1 MRHKRE
7 RDHGRWLRLQRRT
20 QMNTTPKVALVTG
33 ASSGFGQAT
42 AALLAAQ
49 GFLVFGTSRAPAHNE
64 ASSVEL
70 LPLDVCSETSVQTGV
85 QTILGRTGRIVLLVN
100 NAGFAKGG
108 ALEENSLEEAR
119 AQFETNVF
127 GVLRMLK
134 AVLPVMRQQGSGQII
149 TVSSLLG
156 VVAMPY
162 LSLYSSS
169 KFALEGMI
177 EGLYHELRP
186 FHIRVSL
193 VEPTFFRTKFDAQPP
208 ATPLGVYESAR
219 QSMMRVVRDGVEQGP
234 DPEQVAR
241 RIVQLA
247 TSAAPP
253 LRSYVGPRAGLLV
266 ALRQW
271 LPQRIFE
278 QVRRRVFQ
286 QDARTSRKE

>member
-1 MRHKRE
+1 M
-7 RDHGRWLRLQRRT
+7 
-20 QMNTTPKVALVTG
+20 
-33 ASSGFGQAT
+33 
-42 AALLAAQ
+42 
-49 GFLVFGTSRAPAHNE
+49 
-64 ASSVEL
+64 
-70 LPLDVCSETSVQTGV
+70 
-85 QTILGRTGRIVLLVN
+85 N
-100 NAGFAKGG
+100 NAGFAQGG
-108 ALEENSLEEAR
+108 ALEENSLEDAR

-134 AVLPVMRQQGSGQII
+134 AVIPVMRRQGSGQII

-162 LSLYSSS
+162 LGLYASS

-177 EGLYHELRP
+177 ERLYHELRP

-193 VEPTFFRTKFDAQPP
+193 VEPAFFRTKFDARPP
-208 ATPLGVYESAR
+208 AAPLAVYESAR
-219 QSMMRVVRDGVEQGP
+219 QSMMRFVRQAVEQGP

-247 TSAAPP
+247 TSSVPP
-253 LRSYVGPRAGLLV
+253 LRSSVGHRAGLLV
-266 ALRQW
+266 ALRHW

-286 QDARTSRKE
+286 IERVPGFDGQAQPVRT

>member
-1 MRHKRE
+1 
-7 RDHGRWLRLQRRT
+7 
-20 QMNTTPKVALVTG
+20 MNTTPKVALVTG

-64 ASSVEL
+64 AFSFEL
-70 LPLDVCSETSVQTGV
+70 LPLDVCSETSVQTCV
-85 QTILGRTGRIVLLVN
+85 QTILGRTGRIDLLVN
-100 NAGFAKGG
+100 NAGFAQAG
-108 ALEENSLEEAR
+108 ALEENSLEEVR
-119 AQFETNVF
+119 AQFDTNVF

-134 AVLPVMRQQGSGQII
+134 AVLPVMRKQGSGQII

-162 LSLYSSS
+162 LGLYASS

-186 FHIRVSL
+186 FNIKVSL

-208 ATPLGVYESAR
+208 ATPLAVYEAAR
-219 QSMMRVVRDGVEQGP
+219 RSMLQFVRQAVEQGP

-247 TSAAPP
+247 TSSAPP
-253 LRSYVGPRAGLLV
+253 LRSSVGPRAGLLV
-266 ALRQW
+266 ALRHW
-271 LPQRIFE
+271 LPPRLFE

-286 QDARTSRKE
+286 LERVPGFDGQAQPVRT

>member
-1 MRHKRE
+1 MTLSR
-7 RDHGRWLRLQRRT
+7 
-20 QMNTTPKVALVTG
+20 VALVTG

-49 GFLVFGTSRAPAHNE
+49 GIQVFGTSRVPAHN
-64 ASSVEL
+64 APGGFEL
-70 LPLDVCSETSVQTGV
+70 LPLDVCSETSVQTCV
-85 QTILGRTGRIVLLVN
+85 QTILGRTGRIDLLVN
-100 NAGFAKGG
+100 NAGFAQGG
-108 ALEENSLEEAR
+108 ALEENSLEDAQ

-134 AVLPVMRQQGSGQII
+134 AVLPAMRQQGSGQII

-177 EGLYHELRP
+177 EGLYDELRP
-186 FHIRVSL
+186 FNIKVSL
-193 VEPTFFRTKFDAQPP
+193 VEPTLFRTKFDPQPP
-208 ATPLGVYESAR
+208 ATPLAVYESAR
-219 QSMMRVVRDGVEQGP
+219 QSTMQFVRDGVEQGP

-247 TSAAPP
+247 TSSASP
-253 LRSYVGPRAGLLV
+253 LRSYVGPRASLLV
-266 ALRQW
+266 ALHHW

-278 QVRRRVFQ
+278 QMRRRGFS
-286 QDARTSRKE
+286 DTASSRLRREGQPVRN

>member
-1 MRHKRE
+1 
-7 RDHGRWLRLQRRT
+7 
-20 QMNTTPKVALVTG
+20 MNTTPKVALVTG

-42 AALLAAQ
+42 AALLTAQ
-49 GFLVFGTSRAPAHNE
+49 GFLVFGTSRAPAHNPAGGFE
-64 ASSVEL
+64 ML
-70 LPLDVCSETSVQTGV
+70 TLDVDSEASVQTCI
-85 QTILGRTGRIVLLVN
+85 QTILERTGRIDLLVN
-100 NAGFAKGG
+100 NAGFAQAG
-108 ALEENSLEEAR
+108 ALEENSLEDAR

-162 LSLYSSS
+162 LGLYASS

-186 FHIRVSL
+186 FHIKVSL

-208 ATPLGVYESAR
+208 ATPLAAYESAR
-219 QSMMRVVRDGVEQGP
+219 QSMMQFIREGVEQGP

-247 TSAAPP
+247 TSVDPP
-253 LRSYVGPRAGLLV
+253 LRSYVGPRANLLV
-266 ALRQW
+266 ALRHW

-286 QDARTSRKE
+286 LERVPGFDGKAHPVRT

>member
-1 MRHKRE
+1 MTLSR
-7 RDHGRWLRLQRRT
+7 
-20 QMNTTPKVALVTG
+20 VALVTG

-42 AALLAAQ
+42 AALLAAR
-49 GFLVFGTSRAPAHNE
+49 GFQVFGTSRAPAHN
-64 ASSVEL
+64 AAGGFEL
-70 LPLDVCSETSVQTGV
+70 LPLDVRSETSVQTCV
-85 QTILGRTGRIVLLVN
+85 QAILGRTGRIDLLVN
-100 NAGFAKGG
+100 NAGFVIGG
-108 ALEENSLEEAR
+108 ALEENSLEDAR

-127 GVLRMLK
+127 GVLSMLK
-134 AVLPVMRQQGSGQII
+134 AVLPVMRRQGSGQII
-149 TVSSLLG
+149 TVSSILG
-156 VVAMPY
+156 VVTMPY

-177 EGLYHELRP
+177 EGLYDELRP
-186 FHIRVSL
+186 FNIKVSL
-193 VEPTFFRTKFDAQPP
+193 VEPTLSRTKFDPRPP
-208 ATPLGVYESAR
+208 AAPLAVYESAR
-219 QSMMRVVRDGVEQGP
+219 QSMMQFVRDGVEQGP

-278 QVRRRVFQ
+278 QVRRRVFKIQ
-286 QDARTSRKE
+286 PVPGFR

>member
-1 MRHKRE
+1 MTLSR
-7 RDHGRWLRLQRRT
+7 
-20 QMNTTPKVALVTG
+20 VALVTG

-49 GFLVFGTSRAPAHNE
+49 GFQVFGTSRTPTHSAAG
-64 ASSVEL
+64 SFEL
-70 LPLDVCSETSVQTGV
+70 LPLDVYSETSVQTCV
-85 QTILGRTGRIVLLVN
+85 QTILERTGRIDLLVN
-100 NAGFAKGG
+100 NAGFAQGG
-108 ALEENSLEEAR
+108 ALEENSLEDAR

-134 AVLPVMRQQGSGQII
+134 AVLPVMRRQGSGQII

-162 LSLYSSS
+162 LSLYASS

-186 FHIRVSL
+186 FHIKVSL
-193 VEPTFFRTKFDAQPP
+193 VEPGFFRTKFDARPP
-208 ATPLGVYESAR
+208 AAPLAVYESAR
-219 QSMMRVVRDGVEQGP
+219 QSMLQFVRNEVEQGP
-234 DPEQVAR
+234 DPKQVAR

-286 QDARTSRKE
+286 IQPIPGFDGKAQPVRD

>member
-1 MRHKRE
+1 MRTLSR
-7 RDHGRWLRLQRRT
+7 
-20 QMNTTPKVALVTG
+20 VALVTG

-42 AALLAAQ
+42 AVLLAAQ
-49 GFLVFGTSRAPAHNE
+49 GFQVFGTSRAPAHNT
-64 ASSVEL
+64 AGGFEL
-70 LPLDVCSETSVQTGV
+70 LPLDVCSETSVQTCV
-85 QTILGRTGRIVLLVN
+85 QTILGRTGRIDLLVN
-100 NAGFAKGG
+100 NAGVVIGG
-108 ALEENSLEEAR
+108 ALEENSLEDAQ

-134 AVLPVMRQQGSGQII
+134 AVLPAMRQQGSGQII

-156 VVAMPY
+156 VVTMPY

-177 EGLYHELRP
+177 EGLYDELRP
-186 FHIRVSL
+186 FNIKVSL
-193 VEPTFFRTKFDAQPP
+193 VEPTLFRTKFDPQPP
-208 ATPLGVYESAR
+208 ATPLAVYESAR
-219 QSMMRVVRDGVEQGP
+219 QSMMRFVRAEVEQGP

-247 TSAAPP
+247 TSSAPP
-253 LRSYVGPRAGLLV
+253 LRSYVGPRANLLV
-266 ALRQW
+266 ALRHW

-286 QDARTSRKE
+286 IQRVPGFDGKAHPVRN

>member
-1 MRHKRE
+1 MTR
-7 RDHGRWLRLQRRT
+7 
-20 QMNTTPKVALVTG
+20 VALVTG

-49 GFLVFGTSRAPAHNE
+49 GFQVFGTSRAPTHSTAG
-64 ASSVEL
+64 SFEL
-70 LPLDVCSETSVQTGV
+70 LPLDVCSETSVQTCV
-85 QTILGRTGRIVLLVN
+85 QTILERTGRIDLLVN
-100 NAGFAKGG
+100 NAGFAQGG
-108 ALEENSLEEAR
+108 ALEENSLEDAR

-127 GVLRMLK
+127 GVLRVLK
-134 AVLPVMRQQGSGQII
+134 AVLPVMRRQGSGQII

-162 LSLYSSS
+162 LSLYASS

-177 EGLYHELRP
+177 EGLYHELSP
-186 FHIRVSL
+186 FHIKVSL
-193 VEPTFFRTKFDAQPP
+193 VEPGFFRTKFDARPP
-208 ATPLGVYESAR
+208 AAPLAVYEVAR
-219 QSMMRVVRDGVEQGP
+219 QSMLRFVRAEVEQGP

-247 TSAAPP
+247 TSASPP

-286 QDARTSRKE
+286 IERVPGFDGKAQPVRD

>member
-1 MRHKRE
+1 MTSSR
-7 RDHGRWLRLQRRT
+7 
-20 QMNTTPKVALVTG
+20 VALLTG

-42 AALLAAQ
+42 AALLAKQ
-49 GFLVFGTSRAPAHNE
+49 GFQVFGTSRAPTPDSAGTYDM
-64 ASSVEL
+64 
-70 LPLDVCSETSVQTGV
+70 LPLDVGSETSVQACV
-85 QTILGRTGRIVLLVN
+85 QTILQRTWRIDLLVN
-100 NAGFAKGG
+100 NAGYAQGG
-108 ALEENSLEEAR
+108 ALEENSLEDAR

-134 AVLPVMRQQGSGQII
+134 AVLPVMRRQGSGQII
-149 TVSSLLG
+149 TISSLLG

-162 LSLYSSS
+162 LSLYASS

-177 EGLYHELRP
+177 EGLYDELHP
-186 FHIRVSL
+186 FHIKVSL
-193 VEPTFFRTKFDAQPP
+193 VEPTFLRTKFDARPP
-208 ATPLGVYESAR
+208 AAPLAVYESAR
-219 QSMMRVVRDGVEQGP
+219 QSMMRFVRDEVEQGP

-266 ALRQW
+266 ALRRW

-286 QDARTSRKE
+286 MQRVPDFDGKAHPVMN

>member
-1 MRHKRE
+1 MH
-7 RDHGRWLRLQRRT
+7 
-20 QMNTTPKVALVTG
+20 TTPKVALVTG

-42 AALLAAQ
+42 AARLSAQ

-70 LPLDVCSETSVQTGV
+70 LPLDVCSETSVQTCV
-85 QTILGRTGRIVLLVN
+85 QTILGRTGRIDLLVN

-162 LSLYSSS
+162 LGLYASS

-186 FHIRVSL
+186 FHIKVSL
-193 VEPTFFRTKFDAQPP
+193 VEPTFFRTKFDVQPP
-208 ATPLGVYESAR
+208 VTPLPAYESAR
-219 QSMMRVVRDGVEQGP
+219 QSMMQFVRQAVEQGP

-247 TSAAPP
+247 TSVDPP
-253 LRSYVGPRAGLLV
+253 LRSSVGPRANLLV
-266 ALRQW
+266 ALRHW

-286 QDARTSRKE
+286 IERVPGFDGKAQPVRN

>member
-1 MRHKRE
+1 MTLSR
-7 RDHGRWLRLQRRT
+7 
-20 QMNTTPKVALVTG
+20 VALVTG

-49 GFLVFGTSRAPAHNE
+49 GFQVFGTSRAPSHN
-64 ASSVEL
+64 ATGSFEL
-70 LPLDVCSETSVQTGV
+70 LPLDVGSETSVQTCV
-85 QTILGRTGRIVLLVN
+85 QTILERTGRIDLLVN
-100 NAGFAKGG
+100 NAGVAQGG
-108 ALEENSLEEAR
+108 ALEENSLEDAR

-134 AVLPVMRQQGSGQII
+134 VVLPVMRRQGSGQII

-162 LSLYSSS
+162 LSLYASS

-177 EGLYHELRP
+177 EGLYHELSP
-186 FHIRVSL
+186 FHIKVSL
-193 VEPTFFRTKFDAQPP
+193 VEPTFFRTKFDARPP
-208 ATPLGVYESAR
+208 AAPLAVYEVAR
-219 QSMMRVVRDGVEQGP
+219 QSMLRFVSKGVERGP

-271 LPQRIFE
+271 LPQRMFE

-286 QDARTSRKE
+286 L

>member
-1 MRHKRE
+1 MTR
-7 RDHGRWLRLQRRT
+7 
-20 QMNTTPKVALVTG
+20 VALVTG

-49 GFLVFGTSRAPAHNE
+49 GFQVFGTSRAPTHSTAG
-64 ASSVEL
+64 SFEL
-70 LPLDVCSETSVQTGV
+70 LPLDVCSETSVQTCV
-85 QTILGRTGRIVLLVN
+85 QTILERTGRIDLLVN
-100 NAGFAKGG
+100 NAGFAQGG
-108 ALEENSLEEAR
+108 ALEENSLEDAR

-134 AVLPVMRQQGSGQII
+134 AVLPVMRRQGSGQII

-162 LSLYSSS
+162 LSLYASS

-177 EGLYHELRP
+177 EGLYDELRP
-186 FHIRVSL
+186 FHIKVSL
-193 VEPTFFRTKFDAQPP
+193 VEPGFFRTKFDARPP
-208 ATPLGVYESAR
+208 AAPLAVYEVAR
-219 QSMMRVVRDGVEQGP
+219 QSMLRFVRAGVEQGP
-234 DPEQVAR
+234 DPKQVAR

-247 TSAAPP
+247 TSASPP

-286 QDARTSRKE
+286 IQPIPGFDGKAQPVRD

>member
-1 MRHKRE
+1 MH
-7 RDHGRWLRLQRRT
+7 
-20 QMNTTPKVALVTG
+20 TTPKVALVTG

-70 LPLDVCSETSVQTGV
+70 LPLDVCSETSVQTCV
-85 QTILGRTGRIVLLVN
+85 QTILGRTGRIDLLVN

-162 LSLYSSS
+162 LGLYASS

-186 FHIRVSL
+186 FHIKVSL
-193 VEPTFFRTKFDAQPP
+193 VEPTFFRTKFDVQPP
-208 ATPLGVYESAR
+208 VTPLPAYESAR
-219 QSMMRVVRDGVEQGP
+219 QSMMQFVRQAVEQGP

-247 TSAAPP
+247 TSVDPP
-253 LRSYVGPRAGLLV
+253 LRSSVGPRANLLV
-266 ALRQW
+266 ALRHW

-286 QDARTSRKE
+286 IERVPSFDGKAQPVRN